1 VPYAERVDRALKTIL
16 GRQAWTDPQRKW
28 LIAHRRPAQ
37 GLARRRPDALDVGSF
52 KSDGGF
58 ARANKIFD
66 GKLAA
71 VLGDLQDALW
81 QSAG

>member
-1 VPYAERVDRALKTIL
+1 VAH
-16 GRQAWTDPQRKW
+16 
-28 LIAHRRPAQ
+28 AHRRPAQ
-37 GLARRRPDALDVGSF
+37 GLAEVVDPTAIDVGSF
-52 KSDGGF
+52 KRDGGF

-71 VLGDLQDALW
+71 VLGDLHDALW

>member
-16 GRQAWTDPQRKW
+16 GPPGLDRSAAQVARPASPTSSRSRG
-28 LIAHRRPAQ
+28 RRPRR
-37 GLARRRPDALDVGSF
+37 ARRGSF
-52 KSDGGF
+52 KSEGGF

-71 VLGDLQDALW
+71 VLGDLHDALW
-81 QSAG
+81 Q